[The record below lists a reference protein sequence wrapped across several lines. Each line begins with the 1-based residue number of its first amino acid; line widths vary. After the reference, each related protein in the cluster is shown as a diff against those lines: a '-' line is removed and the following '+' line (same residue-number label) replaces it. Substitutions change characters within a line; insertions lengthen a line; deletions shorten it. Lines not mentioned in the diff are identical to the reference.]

1 MELDGSLAHRTMLL
15 SAENKCLR
23 EQLEVVKRKLNDV
36 SDTADENKLNVASFQ
51 SEMNEI
57 KTSYSSNYD
66 LFKHSL
72 DEKYQTFSYTV
83 ESKLD
88 DQWKMYETNLDNINF
103 WSVSVT
109 VILSAVGL
117 FAIITKYFN
126 KEKAEA
132 DLLAAVEKKIQKK
145 LEDSEYLI
153 NVIVNS
159 FDNNNVQ
166 ESLVKALVDTEL
178 SFEHSTLKD
187 LIDARIAE
195 LEAAKEEIQTDETVD
210 DFRDVLSN
218 DEDK

>member
-1 MELDGSLAHRTMLL
+1 
-15 SAENKCLR
+15 
-23 EQLEVVKRKLNDV
+23 
-36 SDTADENKLNVASFQ
+36 
-51 SEMNEI
+51 
-57 KTSYSSNYD
+57 
-66 LFKHSL
+66 
-72 DEKYQTFSYTV
+72 
-83 ESKLD
+83 
-88 DQWKMYETNLDNINF
+88 
-103 WSVSVT
+103 
-109 VILSAVGL
+109 
-117 FAIITKYFN
+117 
-126 KEKAEA
+126 EA